1 MNYRFNESTISTN
14 YLFQNKPDEDS
25 DPRANLRE
33 MTPIDEIDK
42 MLSIDELSGTAPVID
57 DEHTKSS

>member
-1 MNYRFNESTISTN
+1 MISTN
-14 YLFQNKPDEDS
+14 YSFQNKPDEDS